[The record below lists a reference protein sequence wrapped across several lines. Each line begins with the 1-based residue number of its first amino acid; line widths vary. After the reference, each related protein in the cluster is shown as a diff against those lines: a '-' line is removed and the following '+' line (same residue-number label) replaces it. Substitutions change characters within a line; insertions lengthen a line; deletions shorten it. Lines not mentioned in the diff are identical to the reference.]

1 MSENKIE
8 LNKEQEQVLDDAKS
22 DAEVLIK
29 QYNTIKEEART
40 EVVDQNNPWE
50 KKVLWGLSG
59 ATIVEILIY
68 IVSVFVVLCLVYE
81 GFNSYYSYLYGKVK
95 ETTDLV
101 WNIRR
106 ESFLHWFLSKDNPN
120 LPLGILIQ
128 GANMIAFLS
137 FSVEISFAVIRSKN
151 IEFNHDAQMPAKQK
165 LRLLRLLICFFV
177 MSLISTL
184 VALFLGTRG
193 YELYLEEQYFA
204 LASIASLF
212 GASLRVPKSTQ
223 ALFHQKETK

>member
-1 MSENKIE
+1 MPEIE
-8 LNKEQEQVLDDAKS
+8 LNEEQKQVLTDAKDDAQELINQYK
-22 DAEVLIK
+22 DIK
-29 QYNTIKEEART
+29 QQAKNEP
-40 EVVDQNNPWE
+40 VNPNNPFE
-50 KKVLWGLSG
+50 KKILWGLSG
-59 ATIVEILIY
+59 AMIVEIMIY
-68 IVSVFVVLCLVYE
+68 IVAVFIICCLVYE
-81 GFNSYYSYLYGKVK
+81 GLNSYYSYLYSKVK
-95 ETTDLV
+95 DTAELV
-101 WNIRR
+101 WKIKRD
-106 ESFLHWFLSKDNPN
+106 SFLHWFLSKDNPN

-165 LRLLRLLICFFV
+165 LRLLRILIVFFI
-177 MSLISTL
+177 MCLGSTL
-184 VALFLGTRG
+184 IALFLGTRG

-223 ALFHQKETK
+223 ALFHQNETK